1 MPHARLYTA
10 TMLCLIYLV
19 AHAAHAT
26 PSTWSTALR
35 VHARAVST
43 EMHDLVT
50 TANHTAR
57 GQNWM
62 QRPVLRRLTTVQRK
76 APCQSFLKRFHMPS
90 TMRVVLRFQNAS
102 RSAALEVAQNMQPER
117 RIFSMIVMGFELPM
131 LMLHFQSLREVVHK
145 FLVSE
150 ARVCFQTRKSKPA
163 VLTDALAAGLV
174 PQEIGNRTA
183 VHVVDLAEAERKCGS
198 LDKALVKTFPR
209 FSSRCFQAVQRYALL
224 TLLKEHAQP
233 DDLALLADVDEI
245 AQPQLI
251 RQFIKCAPFPTGF
264 GASKVDL
271 MNGAGMISLVAREFR
286 HGMHCDRGDTWWE
299 GPKLLHAGWILR
311 KQEHKLVNVEL
322 FDDFRRAKATWF
334 PHIKGGRWT
343 DSAAWHLSG
352 FGNSSS
358 LKRKLTTFGAA
369 HMFRANVKG
378 MLDERRLAAC
388 IAGCVALLTN
398 DGKPTPC
405 LSHDKR
411 LLDRYR
417 NPSEGPT
424 RAGKRLELPP
434 HLLHNLDDY
443 PTSWSDHLP
452 INWKEGPTRA
462 EAVAANYVTRK
473 MSLKPVSHGRR

>member
-1 MPHARLYTA
+1 
-10 TMLCLIYLV
+10 
-19 AHAAHAT
+19 
-26 PSTWSTALR
+26 
-35 VHARAVST
+35 
-43 EMHDLVT
+43 
-50 TANHTAR
+50 
-57 GQNWM
+57 M
-62 QRPVLRRLTTVQRK
+62 QHK
-76 APCQSFLKRFHMPS
+76 APCQSFFKRFHMPY
-90 TMRVVLRFQNAS
+90 TKRVVLRFTNAS
-102 RSAALEVAQNMQPER
+102 RSAALEVARNTQPER
-117 RIFSMIVMGFELPM
+117 RIFSMIVMGYELPM
-131 LMLHFQSLREVVHK
+131 LMLHFQSLKEVVHK

-150 ARVCFQTRKSKPA
+150 ARLCFQTRKSKPA

-183 VHVVDLAEAERKCGS
+183 VHVVDLDEAEHKCGS
-198 LDKALVKTFPR
+198 LGKASVKTSPR
-209 FSSRCFQAVQRYALL
+209 FSGRCFQAVQRYALL
-224 TLLKEHAQP
+224 KLLKEHAQP

-245 AQPQLI
+245 ARPELI

-271 MNGAGMISLVAREFR
+271 LNGAGMISLVAREFR

-311 KQEHKLVNVEL
+311 KQQHRQVNVEL

-334 PHIKGGRWT
+334 PYIFGGRWLSG
-343 DSAAWHLSG
+343 SAAWHLSG
-352 FGNSSS
+352 FGNSSN

-369 HMFRANVKG
+369 SMFPPNVKG

-388 IAGCVALLTN
+388 VAGCITLLTN

-417 NPSEGPT
+417 NPSEGPI

-434 HLLHNLDDY
+434 HLLHNLDNY

-452 INWKEGPTRA
+452 INWTAGPTRA

-473 MSLKPVSHGRR
+473 MPPRNVS